1 MAMASRDEI
10 SLRNPIPDDKLVLI
24 CWSPMSAEKGF
35 TLVTGASTGIGR
47 ELALIAAS
55 RGCPVVL
62 VARSEDKLSALA
74 RSIREAHGV
83 RAEVV
88 ALDLGDPEA
97 PASLVRETTRRE
109 IEIEV
114 LMNNAGFGSLGRF
127 HETPIDRQLSILRLN
142 VAALTHLTHLFL
154 PPMLEMRRGRILN
167 VASTAGLQ
175 PGPSMAVY
183 YASKAYVL
191 SLTEAIAEE
200 LRGTGVTSTALLP
213 GPTRTEFQSRA
224 HMEGSRLV
232 RLGMAD
238 ARSVAEAGY
247 RGMEAGRVVVIPGIA
262 NKSLSLLVRL
272 SPRFAVRRVVSWLNQ
287 QRVEYKNER
296 PKRKEE

>member
-1 MAMASRDEI
+1 M
-10 SLRNPIPDDKLVLI
+10 LVPV
-24 CWSPMSAEKGF
+24 SKGERF
-35 TLVTGASTGIGR
+35 TLITGASTGIGR

-55 RGCPVVL
+55 KSRPLVL
-62 VARSEDKLSALA
+62 VARSEDKLSELA
-74 RSIREAHGV
+74 RSIREAHAV

-88 ALDLGDPEA
+88 SLDLSDPEA
-97 PASLVRETTRRE
+97 PAALLRETKRRE

-114 LMNNAGFGSLGRF
+114 LVNNAGFGSLGRF
-127 HETPIDRQLSILRLN
+127 HETPIDRQLEMLRLN
-142 VAALTHLTHLFL
+142 VVTLTHLTHLFL
-154 PPMLEMRRGRILN
+154 PPMLERRSGRILN

-175 PGPSMAVY
+175 PGPWMAVY
-183 YASKAYVL
+183 YATKAYVL

-213 GPTRTEFQSRA
+213 GPTRTEFQTRA
-224 HMEGSRLV
+224 DMAGSRLV

-247 RGMEAGRVVVIPGIA
+247 RGMEAGKVVVIPGIA

-272 SPRFAVRRVVSWLNQ
+272 SPRCAVRRVVSWLN
-287 QRVEYKNER
+287 RGTR
-296 PKRKEE
+296 

>member
-1 MAMASRDEI
+1 
-10 SLRNPIPDDKLVLI
+10 
-24 CWSPMSAEKGF
+24 MSAAKGF
-35 TLVTGASTGIGR
+35 TLVTGASSGIGR
-47 ELALIAAS
+47 ELAHIAAS
-55 RGCPVVL
+55 KGRSLVL
-62 VARSEDKLSALA
+62 VARSEDKLSELA
-74 RSIREAHGV
+74 RSVREAHGV

-97 PASLVRETTRRE
+97 PAALFRETKRRE

-127 HETPIDRQLSILRLN
+127 HQTPIERQLQMLRLN
-142 VAALTHLTHLFL
+142 VVALTHLTHLFL
-154 PPMLEMRRGRILN
+154 PPMLERRRGRILN

-175 PGPSMAVY
+175 PGPWMAVY

-191 SLTEAIAEE
+191 SFTEAIAEE
-200 LRGTGVTSTALLP
+200 LRGSGVTSTALLP

-224 HMEGSRLV
+224 DMAGSRLI

-247 RGMEAGRVVVIPGIA
+247 RGMEAGRVVVIPGIS
-262 NKSLSLLVRL
+262 NKALSLVVRL
-272 SPRFAVRRVVSWLNQ
+272 SPRFVVRRVVSWLN
-287 QRVEYKNER
+287 RSNSG
-296 PKRKEE
+296 

>member
-1 MAMASRDEI
+1 MLFA
-10 SLRNPIPDDKLVLI
+10 V
-24 CWSPMSAEKGF
+24 SAAERF

-55 RGCPVVL
+55 KGCSVVL
-62 VARSEDKLSALA
+62 VARNEDKLSELA

-88 ALDLGDPEA
+88 ALDLSDPEA
-97 PASLVRETTRRE
+97 PATLLREMKRRE

-114 LMNNAGFGSLGRF
+114 LINNAGFGSLGPF
-127 HETPIDRQLSILRLN
+127 HETTIERQLSMLRLN

-154 PPMLEMRRGRILN
+154 PPMLERRRGRILN

-175 PGPSMAVY
+175 PGPWMAVY
-183 YASKAYVL
+183 YASKACVL
-191 SLTEAIAEE
+191 SFTEAIAEE

-213 GPTRTEFQSRA
+213 GPTRTQFQSRA
-224 HMEGSRLV
+224 EMAGSRLV

-238 ARSVAEAGY
+238 ARAVAEAGY
-247 RGMEAGRVVVIPGIA
+247 RGMEAGRAVVIPGIG
-262 NKSLSLLVRL
+262 NKSLALLVRL
-272 SPRFAVRRVVSWLNQ
+272 SPRWAVRRVVSWLN
-287 QRVEYKNER
+287 RGNDA
-296 PKRKEE
+296 